1 MDTFTIN
8 ENLIAA
14 GLMPEQAKA
23 IMTAI
28 AESASGKDYVTKA
41 DVADM
46 ATKSDLAKL
55 GTQVESDTA
64 GMATKLDIAELRSEL
79 KVDIAEL
86 KTSIAELETRLT
98 NRLLSAAALIIATVA
113 LFGFF
118 GK

>member
-14 GLMPEQAKA
+14 GITPEHAKA

-28 AESASGKDYVTKA
+28 AKLEYVTKA

-46 ATKSDLAKL
+46 ATKSDIAKL
-55 GTQVESDTA
+55 EAQLESDTA
-64 GMATKLDIAELRSEL
+64 GMATKLDIARLE
-79 KVDIAEL
+79 
-86 KTSIAELETRLT
+86 TGIAELETRLT
-98 NRLLSAAALIIATVA
+98 NRLFAAAGLVIAAVA

-118 GK
+118 DQ

>member
-14 GLMPEQAKA
+14 GLMPEHAKA

-28 AESASGKDYVTKA
+28 SKLEYVTKA

-46 ATKSDLAKL
+46 ATKSDIAKL
-55 GTQVESDTA
+55 EAQLESDTA
-64 GMATKLDIAELRSEL
+64 GMATKLDIAELKSEL
-79 KVDIAEL
+79 KVD
-86 KTSIAELETRLT
+86 IAELETRLT

-118 GK
+118 GQ

>member
-1 MDTFTIN
+1 MDTLTIN

-14 GLMPEQAKA
+14 GIMPDHAKA

-28 AESASGKDYVTKA
+28 ADLEYVTKA

-55 GTQVESDTA
+55 ETQLESDTA
-64 GMATKLDIAELRSEL
+64 GMATKLDIAELKSEL
-79 KVDIAEL
+79 KSDIAEL
-86 KTSIAELETRLT
+86 KLELKTDIASLETRLT
-98 NRLLSAAALIIATVA
+98 NRVLSAAGLIIATVA

-118 GK
+118 GQ

>member
-1 MDTFTIN
+1 MDTFATN

-14 GLMPEQAKA
+14 GLMPEHAKA

-28 AESASGKDYVTKA
+28 ADLEYVTKA

-46 ATKSDLAKL
+46 ATKSDIAKL
-55 GTQVESDTA
+55 ETQLESDTA
-64 GMATKLDIAELRSEL
+64 GMATKLDIAEL
-79 KVDIAEL
+79 
-86 KTSIAELETRLT
+86 KTNIAELETRLT

-118 GK
+118 GQ

>member
-14 GLMPEQAKA
+14 GIMPDHAKA

-55 GTQVESDTA
+55 ETQLESDTA
-64 GMATKLDIAELRSEL
+64 GMATKLDIAEL
-79 KVDIAEL
+79 
-86 KTSIAELETRLT
+86 KTNIAELETRLT